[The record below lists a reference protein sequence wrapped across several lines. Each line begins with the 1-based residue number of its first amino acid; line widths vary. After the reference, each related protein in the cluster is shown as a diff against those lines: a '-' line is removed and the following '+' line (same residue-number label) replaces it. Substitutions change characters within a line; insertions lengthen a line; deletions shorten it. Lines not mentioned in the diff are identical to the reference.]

1 MTTIYTFHHDDG
13 HGWLEVPYQDM
24 LNVGVTL
31 EDVSRFSYATVINYR
46 PTVFLEEDIDVAV
59 FMLAAKRAGKNIKF
73 NHVDVKK
80 VAARSAPTHI
90 NSKGKRFDSLEM
102 KELFEACES
111 EGIFA

>member
-1 MTTIYTFHHDDG
+1 MTTTYTFHHDDG

-73 NHVDVKK
+73 NHVDVEGGSEI
-80 VAARSAPTHI
+80 RTYPI
-90 NSKGKRFDSLEM
+90 NSKGKRFDNLEL

>member
-1 MTTIYTFHHDDG
+1 MTTIYTFHHDAG

-24 LNVGVTL
+24 LNLGVTL
-31 EDVSRFSYATVINYR
+31 EDVSRCSYATVINYR

-73 NHVDVKK
+73 NHVDVEGD
-80 VAARSAPTHI
+80 SEILTYPI
-90 NSKGKRFDSLEM
+90 NSKGKRFDDIEM
-102 KELFEACES
+102 QELFEACES

>member
-1 MTTIYTFHHDDG
+1 MTYTFHHDAG

-59 FMLAAKRAGKNIKF
+59 FMLAMKRAGKPVKWK
-73 NHVDVKK
+73 HKDVAGDS
-80 VAARSAPTHI
+80 VIRSYPH
-90 NSKGKRFDSLEM
+90 NSKGKQFSSIEL

>member
-1 MTTIYTFHHDDG
+1 
-13 HGWLEVPYQDM
+13 M

-73 NHVDVKK
+73 NHVDVEGGSEI
-80 VAARSAPTHI
+80 RTYPI
-90 NSKGKRFDSLEM
+90 NSKGKRFDGAEM
-102 KELFEACES
+102 RMLMQACEI
-111 EGIFA
+111 EGMFA

>member
-24 LNVGVTL
+24 LHLGVTL
-31 EDVSRFSYATVINYR
+31 EDVSRCSYATVINYR

-73 NHVDVKK
+73 NHVDVEGD
-80 VAARSAPTHI
+80 SEILTYPI
-90 NSKGKRFDSLEM
+90 NSKGKRFDDIEM
-102 KELFEACES
+102 QELFEACES